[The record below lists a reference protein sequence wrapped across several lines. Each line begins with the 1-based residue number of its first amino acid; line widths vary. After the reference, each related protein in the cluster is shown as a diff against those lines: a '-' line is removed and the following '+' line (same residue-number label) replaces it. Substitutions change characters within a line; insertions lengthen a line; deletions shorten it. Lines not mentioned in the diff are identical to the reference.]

1 MLREVHLLDAVLAR
15 AGSPRA
21 CFLSD
26 DVAISFY
33 LKRMKGFHL
42 RKLVRM
48 RSRTSVDRASSFLNG
63 SLNLI
68 HRAGNFELNRG
79 CARALLGKD
88 TGAQRIH

>member
-1 MLREVHLLDAVLAR
+1 MLRDVHLLDAVLAR

-63 SLNLI
+63 
-68 HRAGNFELNRG
+68 R
-79 CARALLGKD
+79 
-88 TGAQRIH
+88 

>member
-1 MLREVHLLDAVLAR
+1 MLRDVHLLDAVLAR

-48 RSRTSVDRASSFLNG
+48 RIQNMLDDPSYPINPMMSTD
-63 SLNLI
+63 
-68 HRAGNFELNRG
+68 
-79 CARALLGKD
+79 LL
-88 TGAQRIH
+88 

>member
-1 MLREVHLLDAVLAR
+1 MLRDVHLLDAVLAR

-48 RSRTSVDRASSFLNG
+48 RSRTSVDR
-63 SLNLI
+63 
-68 HRAGNFELNRG
+68 
-79 CARALLGKD
+79 
-88 TGAQRIH
+88 